1 MKSVLRWSVVILLAS
16 VIAYCLTP
24 THEPMATCRDGT
36 VSYSKHRSGTC
47 SRHGGVLQFTKDAK

>member
-16 VIAYCLTP
+16 VIAYYLMP

-36 VSYSKHRSGTC
+36 VSYSQHRSGTC
-47 SRHGGVLQFTKDAK
+47 SRHGGVFQWSKK